1 MFTTNAE
8 FNGFLLHLQKKT
20 FRTEDI
26 HKLAGP
32 VNKYST
38 VFKLIAFLSFVRLSA
53 NIVYYGGTLLTT
65 SLFQHD
71 EHCTTFSVLF
81 DVCWIILMYVH
92 TYLHACIHT
101 HTYIDT
107 YMSMYIHTYIHTYM
121 HTCSHTCT

>member
-1 MFTTNAE
+1 MQNLMD
-8 FNGFLLHLQKKT
+8 FLLHLQKKTFRTT

-53 NIVYYGGTLLTT
+53 NVVYYGGTLLTT

-71 EHCTTFSVLF
+71 EHCGEYNV
-81 DVCWIILMYVH
+81 
-92 TYLHACIHT
+92 
-101 HTYIDT
+101 
-107 YMSMYIHTYIHTYM
+107 
-121 HTCSHTCT
+121 